1 MELEQLA
8 EIRSRTANQKYIK
21 FISDEGWKYETE
33 EQLAAGYARM
43 VKAEQ
48 GEPLTWE
55 EFRAELRLD
64 DNDPTAAQKLYR
76 MLLRHM
82 ENGALSAYQ
91 LYGYA
96 RHKWC
101 IRHPEAVIAYQIG
114 PKRWAVNTCG
124 EKISEEQA
132 RQRLNSEWGFEA
144 SRIKLLGAPYYDAT
158 DWNFICF
165 HCGSYDWLMRDGDL
179 YQIYQ

>member
-1 MELEQLA
+1 MELEKLA
-8 EIRSRTANQKYIK
+8 EISSRTADQKYIK

-101 IRHPEAVIAYQIG
+101 VKHPEAVTAYQIG

-124 EKISEEQA
+124 ETISEDRA
-132 RQRLNSEWGFEA
+132 RLLLNSEWGFEA